1 VGRWE
6 SAVEELLFSKV
17 EFGVVDCGGRWED
30 AGMGL
35 L

>member
-1 VGRWE
+1 MGRWE

-17 EFGVVDCGGRWED
+17 EFGIVVSGGGGED
-30 AGMGL
+30 TGMGL